1 MNNSKCGSK
10 TVFLVHHEDCVRE
23 YLYNEIQKRGFRCV
37 AFDSPDKCIQ
47 RLSDFEPPVLVAP
60 LKIPNSDGLHL
71 LEQIKQHSPC
81 VNLIFFTRYATIARA
96 VKAVRQGAFSLV
108 DHNCHHSRLF
118 EEIEMAIEHGDRINM
133 NLGLTPAETKI
144 FELILEG
151 YSNKEIAK
159 MLHRSVRTIEDHRA
173 RIMKKAGAENVVE
186 LVKKAFSLGLISN
199 SAGHYEVSAECG

>member
-1 MNNSKCGSK
+1 
-10 TVFLVHHEDCVRE
+10 
-23 YLYNEIQKRGFRCV
+23 
-37 AFDSPDKCIQ
+37 
-47 RLSDFEPPVLVAP
+47 
-60 LKIPNSDGLHL
+60 
-71 LEQIKQHSPC
+71 
-81 VNLIFFTRYATIARA
+81 
-96 VKAVRQGAFSLV
+96 
-108 DHNCHHSRLF
+108 
-118 EEIEMAIEHGDRINM
+118 MAIEHGDRINM